1 MQPNIITFKSKNG
14 TTYFHIDFDKD
25 VITISQLMSSGTSKS
40 SVEIKYSDIAE
51 VINTINDIQDNY

>member
-1 MQPNIITFKSKNG
+1 MRPNIITFKSKNG

-25 VITISQLMSSGTSKS
+25 VITISQLMSSGTTKS

-51 VINTINDIQDNY
+51 VVNIVDDMQDNY